1 MFLYLSVVA
10 ISCAIIGFVIVI
22 GKIVVCF
29 LSPVVETR
37 QWHVSTVVGVL
48 YVVKSLVC
56 CWLSDWGHRPQNH
69 PTQSPLPY
77 NAFAFII
84 QCCLRLLTMLSEAAG
99 GVAGVSRHF
108 FVYLQGCACFTSLCK
123 RFLWWV
129 FCYYY
134 CKFSP
139 KMYHLTLIML
149 NGGG

>member
-1 MFLYLSVVA
+1 MVA

-56 CWLSDWGHRPQNH
+56 CWLSDWGHRRQNH
-69 PTQSPLPY
+69 PTLSPLPC

-84 QCCLRLLTMLSEAAG
+84 QCCLRLLAMLSGRRAVSLACLG
-99 GVAGVSRHF
+99 IFSFICRDVPALPLYVAGYCGVS
-108 FVYLQGCACFTSLCK
+108 
-123 RFLWWV
+123 FLIIIV
-129 FCYYY
+129 SFAR
-134 CKFSP
+134 K
-139 KMYHLTLIML
+139 HTI
-149 NGGG
+149 